1 MQVNAITVTELNKY
15 VKEKI
20 ANDEFLQ
27 NVLVKGEL
35 SNFKV
40 HYTGHI
46 YFTLKDETSLL
57 KGIMFKTYAS
67 NLKFKPQ
74 DGMSVVIY
82 GSVSVFER
90 DGIYQ
95 IYCKDM
101 ILDGLGALYT
111 KYEELKKKL
120 EMQGMFSTAHKK
132 KIPSYATNI
141 GVVTSQTGSVI
152 RDILNVS
159 LRRNPNINIKLI
171 PSAVQGD
178 GAKEQIV
185 RAIKKFNELNN
196 VDVIILARGGGSLED
211 LWPFNEEIVAQAIF
225 DSKIPIISAVGH
237 ETDFSI
243 SDFVADLRAPTPSA
257 AAELAVF
264 DVNEVKWKIE
274 NYKNNMKILLT
285 KKLNDIKSRYNVV
298 KSSQV
303 FSNPLSIIQVKQQIL
318 DNDIKDLTNII
329 EKIYHTNKTKFVELT
344 SILDSIS
351 PLKTLQRGYVVAQT
365 INGKIVKK
373 SSELEKSEQI
383 YLQFTDDKR
392 LVEVIE

>member
-1 MQVNAITVTELNKY
+1 MQRNAITVTQLNKY
-15 VKEKI
+15 IKDKM
-20 ANDEFLQ
+20 ASDEYLQ

-57 KGIMFKTYAS
+57 KGIMFKAYTA
-67 NLKFKPQ
+67 NLNFKPE
-74 DGMSVVIY
+74 DGMSVIIY
-82 GSVSVFER
+82 GNVSVFER
-90 DGIYQ
+90 DGVYQ
-95 IYCKDM
+95 IYCKEM
-101 ILDGLGALYT
+101 ILDGVGALYT
-111 KYEELKKKL
+111 KFEELKKKL
-120 EMQGMFSTAHKK
+120 HAQGMFAPEHKK
-132 KIPSYATNI
+132 KIPQYASNI
-141 GVVTSQTGSVI
+141 GVITSQTGSVI

-159 LRRNPNINIKLI
+159 LRRNPNIHIKLI
-171 PSAVQGD
+171 PSAVQGE

-185 RAIKKFNELNN
+185 SAIKKFNELNN

-211 LWPFNEEIVAQAIF
+211 LWPFNEEEVAYAIYNS
-225 DSKIPIISAVGH
+225 DLPIISAVGH

-285 KKLNDIKSRYNVV
+285 KKLNDMKHRYEKVMV
-298 KSSQV
+298 STV
-303 FSNPLSIIQVKQQIL
+303 FQNP
-318 DNDIKDLTNII
+318 LTNIQTKQQLLDSDIKNLSYAI
-329 EKIYHTNKTKFVELT
+329 EKIYNDNKSKFVELA

-351 PLKTLQRGYVVAQT
+351 PLKTLQRGYTVTQT
-365 INGKIVKK
+365 LDGKVIKT
-373 SSELEKSEQI
+373 SQELNKDDKI
-383 YLQFTDDKR
+383 YIQFTDNKR
-392 LVEVIE
+392 LVQVLD

>member
-1 MQVNAITVTELNKY
+1 MQGNAITVTQLNKY
-15 VKEKI
+15 IKDKM
-20 ANDEFLQ
+20 ASDEYLQ

-57 KGIMFKTYAS
+57 KGIMFKAYTA
-67 NLKFKPQ
+67 NLKFKPE
-74 DGMSVVIY
+74 DGMSVIIY
-82 GSVSVFER
+82 GNVSVFER
-90 DGIYQ
+90 DGVYQ
-95 IYCKDM
+95 IYCKEM
-101 ILDGLGALYT
+101 ILDGVGALYT
-111 KYEELKKKL
+111 KFEELKKKL
-120 EMQGMFSTAHKK
+120 HQEGLFAPDHKK
-132 KIPSYATNI
+132 KIPQYATNI
-141 GVVTSQTGSVI
+141 GVITSQTGSVI

-159 LRRNPNINIKLI
+159 LRRNPNIHIKLI
-171 PSAVQGD
+171 PSAVQGE

-185 RAIKKFNELNN
+185 SAIRKFNELNN

-211 LWPFNEEIVAQAIF
+211 LWPFNEEEVAYAIYN
-225 DSKIPIISAVGH
+225 SKLPIISAVGH

-285 KKLNDIKSRYNVV
+285 KKLNDMKHRYDRVMV
-298 KSSQV
+298 STV
-303 FSNPLSIIQVKQQIL
+303 FQNP
-318 DNDIKDLTNII
+318 LTNIQTKQQLLDSDIKNLSHAI
-329 EKIYHTNKTKFVELT
+329 EKIYNDNKSKFVELA

-351 PLKTLQRGYVVAQT
+351 PLKTLQRGYTVTQT
-365 INGKIVKK
+365 LDGKVIKT
-373 SSELEKSEQI
+373 STELNK
-383 YLQFTDDKR
+383 DDKIYIQFSDNKR
-392 LVEVIE
+392 LANILD